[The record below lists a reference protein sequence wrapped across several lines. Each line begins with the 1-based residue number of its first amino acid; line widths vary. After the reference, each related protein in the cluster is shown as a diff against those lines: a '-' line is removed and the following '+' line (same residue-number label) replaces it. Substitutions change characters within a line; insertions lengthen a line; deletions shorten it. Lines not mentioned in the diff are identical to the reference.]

1 MKNILLLIIVCT
13 SFSCNAQNCNTLPS
27 KFTSY
32 NQAIS
37 AVENSSFKI
46 DESVNT
52 SKSGWILSAHYY
64 SCDGKTGFFIIKL
77 KRKEYIHAHMP
88 VSVWQQF
95 KRADSFGSFYN
106 YNIKGRYRLYLN

>member
-1 MKNILLLIIVCT
+1 MRNALLLFFGFL
-13 SFSCNAQNCNTLPS
+13 SFSCNAQNCNTLP

-37 AVENSSFKI
+37 VVQNSNFKI

-64 SCDGKTGFFIIKL
+64 SCDGKTGFFIIQTRP
-77 KRKEYIHAHMP
+77 RKYIHANMP
-88 VSVWQQF
+88 ISVWQQF
-95 KRADSFGSFYN
+95 KKADSFGAFYN